1 MQQLKDQRVP
11 IRAEIRTI
19 MRRDKLK
26 IILDIL
32 DICNSGANKTRIVY
46 QANLNFKMANI
57 YIDIL
62 TNEGLLNSED
72 ASNGKVFLTTTR
84 GKELLKDVRQIYDRL
99 EQYSMDDNRKT

>member
-1 MQQLKDQRVP
+1 
-11 IRAEIRTI
+11 

-32 DICNSGANKTRIVY
+32 DICNNGANKTRIVY
-46 QANLNFKMANI
+46 QANLNFKMANV

-62 TNEGLLNSED
+62 TNEGLLD
-72 ASNGKVFLTTTR
+72 PQDGSNGKVYLTTFR

-99 EQYSMDDNRKT
+99 EQYSMDDRKL